1 MGRQLRISAA
11 VTAGVMA
18 ASLATPAIDNAL
30 AGSTPPSVPNVT
42 SALEAAGLGQTAASQ
57 VVSELSSLQGVTPGG
72 SLSVLSLAS
81 LDNALTT
88 LNGGL
93 LGSLLNSVTA
103 LLASLNPAAPASL
116 DQTLADLQQIGSAGG
131 ASAAVKQAVAELS
144 SALTTAGLGQLL
156 DQLDG
161 LNPTQITS
169 ALSALGGL
177 QGLPLGGDAGSGS
190 LGSVAAVVT
199 ALAAQSGVP
208 GSVATTLENDATI
221 LGSGSA
227 ISPATLLAVIGDLQ
241 ASSSTLPSPLNGV
254 ASALAAQLADS
265 GSLLGGLSSI
275 GDPSSANTVTT
286 VLGELAALPGMS
298 PGASIPSGL
307 LDAVGG
313 LLKTLAGEPG
323 VPNAAAE
330 TLTSLA
336 NTLQGGSAIDP
347 TALGSLISSLESV
360 SSSLPAPLNTLA
372 GGIESQLAEA
382 GTLGAPGSTGTTGAT
397 GTTGT
402 TGTTGQTGQTG
413 QTGSTGLTAAQEAY
427 FISLFKEIKLL
438 EAKLAAA
445 STHSGYASIV
455 KVSRHGRALTVALS
469 CGASSNR
476 SCTTQ
481 VAAARAGHSV
491 HKRVRIA
498 GGAAD
503 QVKLTLPRKARS
515 GAITVTAKT
524 GAVSTS
530 KTLR

>member
-397 GTTGT
+397 GTTG
-402 TGTTGQTGQTG
+402 QTGQTG

>member
-208 GSVATTLENDATI
+208 GSVATTLGNDATI

-413 QTGSTGLTAAQEAY
+413 STGLTAAQEAY

>member
-413 QTGSTGLTAAQEAY
+413 STGLTAAQEAY